1 MRRRRS
7 LRDPAAVRSRVVSWT
22 IQDRSVIVTGGN
34 SGIGRATATA
44 LASAGA
50 QVTIMCRNAARGAR
64 AAAEISNEATSEVA
78 CITVDLADRS
88 SIEDAAATY
97 LSRGHGPSVLINNAG
112 AVFGKRQVN
121 DEGFELTLAT
131 NHLGP
136 FLLTH
141 LLMDAIVRSAP
152 SRVINVASSGHGWA
166 KRGIRYDDPNLA
178 GRYRL
183 QEAYG
188 QSKLANILHARALA
202 DRFGVEG
209 VSAYSVHPGLA
220 QTDIGRGGESRLVS
234 AAYRIGRWRLPSPD
248 AAADTVVWLATTPI
262 PPEPNGGYFEQ
273 RRLARSS
280 RWAREPTGPDRL
292 WDMSTELLRLP
303 EDRLQR

>member
-1 MRRRRS
+1 M
-7 LRDPAAVRSRVVSWT
+7 SWT

-44 LASAGA
+44 LASSGA
-50 QVTIMCRNAARGAR
+50 RVTIMCRNPSEGAR
-64 AAAEISNEATSEVA
+64 AAAEISRDASIEVA
-78 CITVDLADRS
+78 CVTIDLTDRA
-88 SIEDAAATY
+88 SIEAAAATY
-97 LSRGHGPSVLINNAG
+97 LDRGDDPSVLVNNAG
-112 AVFGKRQVN
+112 AVFGKRQVTE
-121 DEGFELTLAT
+121 EGFELTLAT

-141 LLMDAIVRSAP
+141 LLMDALVRSAP

-166 KRGIRYDDPNLA
+166 KLGIRYEDPNLEN
-178 GRYRL
+178 GYRL

-202 DRFGVEG
+202 DRFGEVG

-220 QTDIGRGGESRLVS
+220 RTDIGRGGESLLVS
-234 AAYRIGRWRLPSPD
+234 AAYRLGRWRLPSPT
-248 AAADTVVWLATTPI
+248 AAADTIVWLATTPM
-262 PPEPNGGYFEQ
+262 PPPPNGGYFEQ

-280 RWAREPTGPDRL
+280 RWAREPSGPDRL
-292 WDMSTELLRLP
+292 WDMTTDLLQLP
-303 EDRLQR
+303 ESRIQP

>member
-1 MRRRRS
+1 M
-7 LRDPAAVRSRVVSWT
+7 SWT
-22 IQDRSVIVTGGN
+22 IQDRNVIVTGGN

-50 QVTIMCRNAARGAR
+50 HVTIMCRNPSEGAR
-64 AAAEISNEATSEVA
+64 AAEEISRAASIEVA
-78 CITVDLADRS
+78 CITIDLTDRS
-88 SIEDAAATY
+88 SIEAAAATY
-97 LSRGHGPSVLINNAG
+97 LGRGHGPSLLVNNAG
-112 AVFGKRQVN
+112 AVFGKRRVTE
-121 DEGFELTLAT
+121 EGFELTLAT

-141 LLMDAIVRSAP
+141 LLTDALIQSAP

-166 KRGIRYDDPNLA
+166 KRGIRHEDPNLE
-178 GRYRL
+178 GGYRL

-202 DRFGVEG
+202 DRFGDDG
-209 VSAYSVHPGLA
+209 VSAFSVHPGLA
-220 QTDIGRGGESRLVS
+220 RTDIGRGRESPLVS
-234 AAYRIGRWRLPSPD
+234 AAYRLGRWRLPSPTV
-248 AAADTVVWLATTPI
+248 AADTIVWLATTPV

-292 WDMSTELLRLP
+292 WDMTTDLLQ
-303 EDRLQR
+303 LQEGRPQK